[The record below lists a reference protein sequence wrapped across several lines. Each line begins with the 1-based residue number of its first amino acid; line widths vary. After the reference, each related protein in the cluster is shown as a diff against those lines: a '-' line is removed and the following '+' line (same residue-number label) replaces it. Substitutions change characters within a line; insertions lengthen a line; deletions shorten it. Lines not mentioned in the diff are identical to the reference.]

1 MVFEKNSGFRVEEE
15 GDKGKIREI
24 RKGNIS
30 FSFILW
36 LVIPFSLQKE
46 ACSKNEISFQ
56 NWHVLTKRKNW
67 VSDKGAVDDAENK
80 ETAFTDQV

>member
-1 MVFEKNSGFRVEEE
+1 MVSKKNSGFRVEEE
-15 GDKGKIREI
+15 GDKGKMREI

-56 NWHVLTKRKNW
+56 NWHVSTEGKNW
-67 VSDKGAVDDAENK
+67 VSNKGAVNDAENK
-80 ETAFTDQV
+80 ETAFTNKV